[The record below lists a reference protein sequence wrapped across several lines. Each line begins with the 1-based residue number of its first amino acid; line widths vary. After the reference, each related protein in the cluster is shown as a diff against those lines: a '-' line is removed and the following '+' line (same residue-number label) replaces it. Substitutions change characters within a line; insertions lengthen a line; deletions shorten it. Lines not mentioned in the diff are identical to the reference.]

1 MTSRAIYNE
10 LDLGADE
17 IEAPV
22 LDAVKHPKIVLAN
35 TLAAA
40 LFKVLGP
47 MCWAALIV
55 LFLVAQFSSN

>member
-1 MTSRAIYNE
+1 
-10 LDLGADE
+10 
-17 IEAPV
+17 
-22 LDAVKHPKIVLAN
+22 VKHPTIVLAN

-40 LFKVLGP
+40 LFKILGP

>member
-1 MTSRAIYNE
+1 MTYRDAYDE
-10 LDLGADE
+10 LDLISEE

-22 LDAVKHPKIVLAN
+22 LDAAKHPTIAFAN